1 MKVDV
6 HCKKCGQS
14 KRMEMGS
21 PATGQALEDYMHLLA
36 ERLRHRPSFD
46 CFGGHFEL
54 KPPVP
59 EFWDISWETVGD

>member
-6 HCKKCGQS
+6 HCKKCGQD

-21 PATGQALEDYMHLLA
+21 PAPGQSLQDYVHLLA

-54 KPPVP
+54 QPPVP
-59 EFWDISWETVGD
+59 EYWEIAWETVGD